1 MSHPMRGTRL
11 LLLVALTACHHGPRQ
26 VTTLSP
32 AALLVQARRQFH
44 AGDMNKALQSYRRLQ
59 FELAPNDS
67 TLGEAH
73 YYVAEA
79 EFQLGQLVEAA
90 HDFRE
95 TADQFS
101 QSSYAPTALLRAGD
115 AQLRMWRNPELDPS
129 YGQSAL
135 ATYQELAGRYPGT
148 DATARAQ
155 VHVRQL
161 REWFADKDYKNGMFY
176 FRRGAYDSGIIY
188 FKDVL
193 ANYPETPRAV
203 DALLRLADS
212 YRIIGYKEE
221 RQEAC
226 AHLRQF
232 YPQAQNVERSCP
244 QALPS
249 AGTTP

>member
-1 MSHPMRGTRL
+1 MRVNRL
-11 LLLVALTACHHGPRQ
+11 LLLVALTACHHGVRP
-26 VTTLSP
+26 VTTVGP
-32 AALLVQARRQFH
+32 DALLAQARRQFH
-44 AGDMNKALQSYRRLQ
+44 AGDMGKALQSYRRLQ

-67 TLGEAH
+67 TLAEAH
-73 YYVAEA
+73 YFVAET
-79 EFQLGQLVEAA
+79 EFQSNQLVEAA

-95 TADQFS
+95 TADQFP
-101 QSSYAPTALLRAGD
+101 QSGYAPTALLRAGD
-115 AQLRMWRNPELDPS
+115 AQMRLWRRPELDPS

-148 DATARAQ
+148 AAAARAQ

-161 REWFADKDYKNGMFY
+161 REWFADKDYKNGLFY
-176 FRRGAYDSGIIY
+176 FKRGAYDSGIIY

-212 YRIIGYKEE
+212 YRIIGYKDE

-232 YPQAQNVERSCP
+232 YPQARDVDRSCP
-244 QALPS
+244 PATPP

>member
-1 MSHPMRGTRL
+1 MRVNRL
-11 LLLVALTACHHGPRQ
+11 LLLVALTACHHGARP
-26 VTTLSP
+26 VTTVGP
-32 AALLVQARRQFH
+32 DALLAQARRQFH
-44 AGDMNKALQSYRRLQ
+44 AGDMGKALQSYRRLQ

-67 TLGEAH
+67 TLAEAH
-73 YYVAEA
+73 YFVAET
-79 EFQLGQLVEAA
+79 EFQTGQLVEAA

-95 TADQFS
+95 TSDQFP

-115 AQLRMWRNPELDPS
+115 AQMRLWRRPELDPS

-135 ATYQELAGRYPGT
+135 ATYQELAGRYP
-148 DATARAQ
+148 ATAASVRAQ

-161 REWFADKDYKNGMFY
+161 REWFADKDYKNGLFY
-176 FRRGAYDSGIIY
+176 FKRGAYDSGIIY

-193 ANYPETPRAV
+193 ANYPETPRAA

-212 YRIIGYKEE
+212 YRIIGYKDE

-232 YPQAQNVERSCP
+232 YPQAQNIERSCP
-244 QALPS
+244 QAVPP